1 MDSVFQLDKPHD
13 LMALLAQEDRT
24 QVAEVLREELFQK
37 KVEFEH
43 RTEDKDSGTLIEEK
57 LYATDPDCLKV
68 GRKVTQLAIF
78 ESTHSDFEFYDIN
91 MNLELASVD
100 ADGVE
105 REPDCS
111 QPPLEFSMQ
120 TFEHLIGVQNRNIL
134 TMEAE
139 MSLSNLIPGDMDVK
153 SFGSWVSSSLERNAT
168 SWISFN
174 LATLYYRI
182 MGNAREALECCR
194 RALHFSP
201 REHRAIALVDMG
213 NILTHT
219 HHQEDAILVLHAAVD
234 HKPGDPIAHY
244 TLANSY
250 ALIGDLNRY

>member
-1 MDSVFQLDKPHD
+1 M
-13 LMALLAQEDRT
+13 
-24 QVAEVLREELFQK
+24 
-37 KVEFEH
+37 
-43 RTEDKDSGTLIEEK
+43 
-57 LYATDPDCLKV
+57 
-68 GRKVTQLAIF
+68 AIF

-91 MNLELASVD
+91 VDLELASTRN
-100 ADGVE
+100 DGVE
-105 REPDCS
+105 REPNCS

-120 TFEHLIGVQNRNIL
+120 TFEHLTGVQNRNSL
-134 TMEAE
+134 MMEAE
-139 MSLSNLIPGDMDVK
+139 MSLNNLIPGDLDVK
-153 SFGSWVSSSLERNAT
+153 TFGSWVSSSLERNAT

-182 MGNAREALECCR
+182 VGNAREALECCR

-250 ALIGDLNRY
+250 ALIGDLNRYKTKFIFFN

>member
-1 MDSVFQLDKPHD
+1 
-13 LMALLAQEDRT
+13 
-24 QVAEVLREELFQK
+24 
-37 KVEFEH
+37 
-43 RTEDKDSGTLIEEK
+43 
-57 LYATDPDCLKV
+57 
-68 GRKVTQLAIF
+68 
-78 ESTHSDFEFYDIN
+78 
-91 MNLELASVD
+91 
-100 ADGVE
+100 
-105 REPDCS
+105 
-111 QPPLEFSMQ
+111 
-120 TFEHLIGVQNRNIL
+120 
-134 TMEAE
+134 
-139 MSLSNLIPGDMDVK
+139 MSLNNLIPGDLDVK
-153 SFGSWVSSSLERNAT
+153 TFGSWVSYSLERNAT

-182 MGNAREALECCR
+182 VGNAREALECSR

-250 ALIGDLNRY
+250 ALIGDLNRYKTKFIFLVNKFFSNKKLFPYRSVLCYENVLKLKPDLKMAVRKMHGIQCLSKLEKALETQHSVLQNTLTELKDQQRKFEEWNQLQEKIVNAQANVGQRLRSQLEYQEFRFRSTKIPPRTHYSFS